1 MPSPLFAVDDSLTQ
15 SAHVTTYGGT
25 FRLRLDSMTGVDNYA
40 FRIIGWS
47 NSDIEGTQITLT
59 DLGDGEVEGT
69 FYADPSDGL
78 GRAVL
83 YECIV
88 NGMRNAQGKLDSS
101 LRATRILGVEND
113 SGYFPLSSL
122 ETTERDSI
130 IGWTEAVNLALA
142 ATGGSAATNVTA
154 TVDGTINNY
163 PSGELRIPSSNGS
176 TPGLLWSVL
185 SKTLLDA
192 ALADYSVG
200 LPKLHSGSATD
211 EQILSYDA
219 TTAVWRPRDER
230 VTTLTNSG
238 IAVVTNTSG
247 DVWNVYVPAPS
258 YPSVPTYYA
267 GAGMTADGTTFN
279 VIAEN
284 GSIVVNADNLR
295 VGFDST
301 TPTVVGTAAV
311 GTSAYPA
318 HADHGHAANL
328 SSATPKGP
336 SSLGTVGTGTALS
349 REDHRHEDEIHPS
362 CIVEIKETIN
372 VDAPGF
378 SVYEGHDLSSE
389 RIFLSAQDA
398 PRENGPWDFNG
409 PSSSLTRPTDWT
421 GTKDW
426 SFQHVFPIR
435 NMIGSS
441 EGGVFNSQPSYGY
454 AMSTGVPYP
463 ATITVGTT
471 NVPFF
476 RIGCPIPGD
485 EDGVVYHPACAH
497 ASTRDVPDLTDF
509 PNDGTL
515 FDGYTLSENMRV
527 LLAKQTTD
535 VTTRGIYV
543 VAHTT
548 TPSEKWSLQ
557 RASDLAAATVLPS
570 YSTQCHR
577 VDVLLGNLWGG
588 PTRWAFWGGTVD
600 ADAPDGVFS
609 LANLD
614 GVDVYDGTV
623 AASESATTLFSSSL
637 SGEEKIALRV
647 LGKVTIDAASYT
659 AWADEYYAWEVY
671 DSSALNGAPG
681 TDESGKGWSKRS
693 SGSTSSTFL
702 ESTDDF
708 PSGNDSSWRIY
719 ASSDIYTR
727 ASVWISHPLP
737 TGYVYRARV
746 KGVIGAGSAG
756 IGVST
761 TTSSYDSEVS
771 VAVSG
776 WETVTSTG
784 EFTVSSA
791 RYLNLYATEA
801 SKSNTTT
808 YGFFAHLQVDRR
820 RIYVEP
826 ANNVVLDLQKSWQ
839 GTDWD
844 VSTSGY
850 ANHITVS
857 ATAGTVVAEPQPYD
871 RTVRIAVRYQRC
883 SIPDSTTVTFEA
895 VADDLGYNF

>member
-1 MPSPLFAVDDSLTQ
+1 MALLDPILMFEAASVTAWPHETKFVKVLNLIGGDPSYNELT
-15 SAHVTTYGGT
+15 HTLTVTLGGGEGGAELVTYANEGT
-25 FRLRLDSMTGVDNYA
+25 ANQFVESELRLFGSDGTTAGGEWSVKSKTFLDSALADNS
-40 FRIIGWS
+40 I
-47 NSDIEGTQITLT
+47 
-59 DLGDGEVEGT
+59 DLG
-69 FYADPSDGL
+69 
-78 GRAVL
+78 
-83 YECIV
+83 
-88 NGMRNAQGKLDSS
+88 KLH
-101 LRATRILGVEND
+101 
-113 SGYFPLSSL
+113 
-122 ETTERDSI
+122 
-130 IGWTEAVNLALA
+130 
-142 ATGGSAATNVTA
+142 GGSAS
-154 TVDGTINNY
+154 NNQVLRFSTSTGKWA
-163 PSGELRIPSSNGS
+163 PSN
-176 TPGLLWSVL
+176 
-185 SKTLLDA
+185 
-192 ALADYSVG
+192 
-200 LPKLHSGSATD
+200 
-211 EQILSYDA
+211 
-219 TTAVWRPRDER
+219 ER
-230 VTTLTNSG
+230 VASVTGSG
-238 IAVVTNTSG
+238 IATVTNPSG
-247 DVWNVYVPAPS
+247 DVYNVYVPAPS

-295 VGFDST
+295 VGFDAT

-328 SSATPKGP
+328 SSTTPKGP

-362 CIVEIKETIN
+362 CIVEITEDVNI
-372 VDAPGF
+372 DAPGF
-378 SVYEGHDLSSE
+378 VAYNGLDLAGE
-389 RIFLSAQDA
+389 RVFVSGPTQSPLGD
-398 PRENGPWDFNG
+398 NGPWEFNG
-409 PSSSLTRPTDWT
+409 ASSPMTRPADWT

-426 SFQHVFPIR
+426 TFQHIFPIR
-435 NMIGSS
+435 NMVDSS
-441 EGGVFNSQPSYGY
+441 EGGVFNGQPSYGY
-454 AMSTGVPYP
+454 ALSTGVSYQS
-463 ATITVGTT
+463 TITVGTT

-485 EDGVVYHPACAH
+485 EEGVVYHPACAY

-509 PNDGTL
+509 ANDGSL
-515 FDGYTLSENMRV
+515 FDGYTLSAGQRV
-527 LLAKQTTD
+527 LLAKQETD
-535 VTTRGIYV
+535 ATTRGIYV
-543 VAHTT
+543 VVHTT

-557 RASDLAAATVLPS
+557 RASDLAAATVLPT

-577 VDVLLGNLWGG
+577 VDVLFGNLWGG

-623 AASESATTLFSSSL
+623 AASESATTLLSTSI
-637 SGEEKIALRV
+637 SGEERIALRV

-681 TDESGKGWSKRS
+681 TDESGMTWTLRS
-693 SGSTSSTFL
+693 SGSTSTNFL
-702 ESTDDF
+702 ELTDDF

-746 KGVIGAGSAG
+746 KGVAGAGSAG

-761 TTSSYDSEVS
+761 STSSYSGEVS

-776 WETVTSTG
+776 WGTVTSTG

-801 SKSNTTT
+801 SATNTSTH
-808 YGFFAHLQVDRR
+808 GFFAHLQVDRR

-826 ANNVVLDLQKSWQ
+826 VNNAVLDLQKSWH

-850 ANHITVS
+850 TNHITVS
-857 ATAGTVVAEPQPYD
+857 ATSGTVVAEPQPYD
-871 RTVRIAVRYQRC
+871 RTVRVAVRYQRC
-883 SIPDSTTVTFEA
+883 SIPDSTTVTFE
-895 VADDLGYNF
+895 VSDDDLGYNF

>member
-1 MPSPLFAVDDSLTQ
+1 MALLDPILMFEAASATAWPHETKFVKVLNIIGGDPSYNELT
-15 SAHVTTYGGT
+15 HTLTVTLGGGEGGAELVTYTNEGT
-25 FRLRLDSMTGVDNYA
+25 VNQFVESELRLFGSDGTTAGGEWSVKSKAFLDSALADNS
-40 FRIIGWS
+40 I
-47 NSDIEGTQITLT
+47 
-59 DLGDGEVEGT
+59 DLG
-69 FYADPSDGL
+69 
-78 GRAVL
+78 
-83 YECIV
+83 
-88 NGMRNAQGKLDSS
+88 KLH
-101 LRATRILGVEND
+101 
-113 SGYFPLSSL
+113 
-122 ETTERDSI
+122 
-130 IGWTEAVNLALA
+130 
-142 ATGGSAATNVTA
+142 GGSAS
-154 TVDGTINNY
+154 NNQVLRFSTSTGKWA
-163 PSGELRIPSSNGS
+163 PSN
-176 TPGLLWSVL
+176 
-185 SKTLLDA
+185 
-192 ALADYSVG
+192 
-200 LPKLHSGSATD
+200 
-211 EQILSYDA
+211 
-219 TTAVWRPRDER
+219 ER
-230 VTTLTNSG
+230 VASVTGSG
-238 IAVVTNTSG
+238 IATVTNPSG
-247 DVWNVYVPAPS
+247 DVYNVHVPAPS

-279 VIAEN
+279 VMAEN
-284 GSIVVNADNLR
+284 GSIVVNADSLR
-295 VGFDST
+295 VGFDAT
-301 TPTVVGTAAV
+301 TPLANGVAAH
-311 GTSAYPA
+311 GDSPYPA
-318 HADHGHAANL
+318 AANHVHPAAADSNTIVRYDPVIAIVYNMTVSSPGKPVQRL
-328 SSATPKGP
+328 SVDSRVWNQSESPDDGIYVWKGEAVPAVRADDMPASAVLDLTKTHLIPVSKSQESGDE
-336 SSLGTVGTGTALS
+336 SSFVFSTSTSGTVTVGTGNTS
-349 REDHRHEDEIHPS
+349 WSIVGQDPNGVQVIHHLP
-362 CIVEIKETIN
+362 C
-372 VDAPGF
+372 
-378 SVYEGHDLSSE
+378 Y
-389 RIFLSAQDA
+389 
-398 PRENGPWDFNG
+398 
-409 PSSSLTRPTDWT
+409 
-421 GTKDW
+421 
-426 SFQHVFPIR
+426 
-435 NMIGSS
+435 
-441 EGGVFNSQPSYGY
+441 
-454 AMSTGVPYP
+454 
-463 ATITVGTT
+463 
-471 NVPFF
+471 
-476 RIGCPIPGD
+476 
-485 EDGVVYHPACAH
+485 CA
-497 ASTRDVPDLTDF
+497 ATRDVPDLSDF

-515 FDGYTLSENMRV
+515 FDGYIVSHGMRV
-527 LLAKQTTD
+527 LLPKQTTD
-535 VTTRGIYV
+535 VTTRGIHRVVYSDSPSVHWSLARDFDLESGCVLRPNGYV
-543 VAHTT
+543 VHHVN
-548 TPSEKWSLQ
+548 
-557 RASDLAAATVLPS
+557 VLN
-570 YSTQCHR
+570 
-577 VDVLLGNLWGG
+577 GNLWGG

-623 AASESATTLFSSSL
+623 AASESATTLFSTSI
-637 SGEEKIALRV
+637 SGDERSALRV
-647 LGKVTIDAASYT
+647 LGKITIDAASYT

-681 TDESGKGWSKRS
+681 TDESGMPWTLRS
-693 SGSTSSTFL
+693 SGATSRTFL